1 MRQNKLSVPFS
12 FYFIRGGEGTMP
24 WCMPTEVR
32 GQLMRVGS
40 LLHMGVRNETQGHQV
55 RPVYSKPNID
65 TVPNA
70 GSVHSSWGF

>member
-1 MRQNKLSVPFS
+1 
-12 FYFIRGGEGTMP
+12 MP

-55 RPVYSKPNID
+55 RPLYSKPNID

-70 GSVHSSWGF
+70 GSVHSGGFKYPPVGQPMLKLSTY

>member
-1 MRQNKLSVPFS
+1 
-12 FYFIRGGEGTMP
+12 MP